1 MTIEN
6 TMLRTYSDFDKGQE
20 ARSALI
26 AAGFPQDSVSFT
38 AREDESGAVT
48 GNFLID
54 KSQHPESDRREPNFM
69 EGYEPN
75 ETQSATPVDWGR
87 SYVLMVDAPDAARMR
102 QAAEIAEQF
111 GGIDIDDVT
120 SRASVA

>member
-6 TMLRTYSDFDKGQE
+6 MLMRTYADFEKAQE
-20 ARSALI
+20 AREALL

-54 KSQHPESDRREPNFM
+54 KSQHADTDRPKPNFM
-69 EGYEPN
+69 EGYDPN

-87 SYVLMVDAPDAARMR
+87 SYVLTVDAPDGSRMQ
-102 QAAEIAEQF
+102 QAAQIVEPF

-120 SRASVA
+120 SKASVA